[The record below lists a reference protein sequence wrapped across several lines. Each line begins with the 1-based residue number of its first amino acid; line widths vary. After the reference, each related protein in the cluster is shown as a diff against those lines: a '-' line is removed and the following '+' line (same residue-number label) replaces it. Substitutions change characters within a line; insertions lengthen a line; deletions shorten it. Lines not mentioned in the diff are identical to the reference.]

1 MEINGIA
8 HIQLTVN
15 DLERALPFYEEVLGF
30 MGMTAVVKNPEFL
43 YMIGGRAAVAI
54 TRCSPENRD
63 AVFDQRRIG
72 LHHVCF
78 RARSRED
85 VDSVYEFLRTR
96 AVKIVRAPTEGSWA
110 PGYYSLLFE
119 DPGRTRLEVNH
130 VPGKGWLDGS
140 LELPLREGLQS
151 RLSEP

>member
-15 DLERALPFYEEVLGF
+15 DLAQALPFYEEVLAF

-43 YMIGGRAAVAI
+43 YMIGGRTAVAI
-54 TRCSPENRD
+54 TRCSPENQD
-63 AVFDQRRIG
+63 VVFDQRRIG

-85 VDSVYEFLRTR
+85 VDALYEFLRTR
-96 AVKIVRAPTEGSWA
+96 NVKIVRPPAEGSWA

-119 DPGRTRLEVNH
+119 DPEGIRLELNF
-130 VPGKGWLDGS
+130 VPGKGHLADPQR
-140 LELPLREGLQS
+140 LPMT
-151 RLSEP
+151 RLPE